1 MPPRDG
7 RDLARVLL
15 ERADDDI
22 RLVRRVVD
30 DADIADAIVGF
41 HAQQAVEKAIK
52 AVLAA
57 REIDYAKTHAL
68 GYLIGLVEA
77 NGIDAPAAVLDAGE
91 LSPWAVDFRYETDP
105 NRRSTDRRRS
115 RSSRRSAPGQRSRST
130 RDASAGTRRPSADP

>member
-1 MPPRDG
+1 LPPRDG

-57 REIDYAKTHAL
+57 REIEYAKTHAL

-77 NGIDAPAAVLDAGE
+77 NEIDAPAAVLDAGE
-91 LSPWAVDFRYETDP
+91 LSPWAVDFRYETDDEP
-105 NRRSTDRRRS
+105 ALDRRATLVLIEEIRS
-115 RSSRRSAPGQRSRST
+115 WAAATVKR
-130 RDASAGTRRPSADP
+130 

>member
-1 MPPRDG
+1 LPPRDG

-57 REIDYAKTHAL
+57 REIEYAKTHAL
-68 GYLIGLVEA
+68 GYLIGLVET

-91 LSPWAVDFRYETDP
+91 LSPWAVDFRYETDDEP
-105 NRRSTDRRRS
+105 ALDRQATLALIEEIR
-115 RSSRRSAPGQRSRST
+115 AW
-130 RDASAGTRRPSADP
+130 AGTSVGG

>member
-1 MPPRDG
+1 LPPRDG

-15 ERADDDI
+15 DRAEDDI

-57 REIDYAKTHAL
+57 REIEYAKTHAL
-68 GYLIGLVEA
+68 GYLIGLVET
-77 NGIDAPAAVLDAGE
+77 NEIDAPPAVLDASE
-91 LSPWAVDFRYETDP
+91 LSPWAVDFRYETDDEP
-105 NRRSTDRRRS
+105 ALDRQATLALIEEIRAWART
-115 RSSRRSAPGQRSRST
+115 AVG
-130 RDASAGTRRPSADP
+130 A

>member
-22 RLVRRVVD
+22 RLVRRVLD
-30 DADIADAIVGF
+30 DADIADASIGF

-57 REIDYAKTHAL
+57 RDVEYAKTHAL

-77 NGIDAPAAVLDAGE
+77 NGIDAPPAVLDADE
-91 LSPWAVDFRYETDP
+91 LSPWAVDFRYETDGEP
-105 NRRSTDRRRS
+105 ALDRQATLALIEEIRAWAAATVGR
-115 RSSRRSAPGQRSRST
+115 
-130 RDASAGTRRPSADP
+130 

>member
-1 MPPRDG
+1 LPPRDG

-15 ERADDDI
+15 DRADDDI

-57 REIDYAKTHAL
+57 RDIEYAKTHAL
-68 GYLIGLVEA
+68 GYLIGLVET
-77 NGIDAPAAVLDAGE
+77 NKIDAPATVLDASE
-91 LSPWAVDFRYETDP
+91 LSPWAVDFRYETDDEP
-105 NRRSTDRRRS
+105 ALDRQATLALIERIRAWAEVS
-115 RSSRRSAPGQRSRST
+115 VGA
-130 RDASAGTRRPSADP
+130 

>member
-1 MPPRDG
+1 LPPRDG

-15 ERADDDI
+15 DRADDDI

-57 REIDYAKTHAL
+57 REIEYAKTHAL

-77 NGIDAPAAVLDAGE
+77 NGIDAPASVLDAGE
-91 LSPWAVDFRYETDP
+91 LSPWAVDFRYETDDEP
-105 NRRSTDRRRS
+105 ALDRQ
-115 RSSRRSAPGQRSRST
+115 AT
-130 RDASAGTRRPSADP
+130 LALIEVIRDWASHAIEG